1 MRNTELGA
9 VLGLSQIKNLN
20 SNILK
25 RNLNLRLFLKLL
37 NKEKYFVEFDMQEF
51 QIMPCQLFLGCHH
64 LN

>member
-37 NKEKYFVEFDMQEF
+37 NKEKIFCR
-51 QIMPCQLFLGCHH
+51 I
-64 LN
+64 